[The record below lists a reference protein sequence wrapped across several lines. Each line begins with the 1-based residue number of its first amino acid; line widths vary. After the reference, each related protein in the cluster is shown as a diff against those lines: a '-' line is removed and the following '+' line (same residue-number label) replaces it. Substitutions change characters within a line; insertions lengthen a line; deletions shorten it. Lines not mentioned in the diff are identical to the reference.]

1 MEGTISLGI
10 FDGNGK
16 LVRVLHR
23 EGKIDNFTVDPDAL
37 STAWD
42 GKNDTGEDLPPGK
55 YRGRGYLVG
64 QLKVEDLGKAAAQPA
79 NGGADHVAVKLV
91 MNPLVSDTRS
101 VVDVGVGFDSKGSFL
116 KTMDGL
122 PLFTVSKTPNLVRA
136 SITKNGEKSVDVWQD
151 DGTAVEQARVSSID
165 KLMAFDC
172 GFVELK

>member
-10 FDGNGK
+10 FDENGK

-23 EGKIDNFTVDPDAL
+23 EAKIDSFTVDPDSL
-37 STAWD
+37 STGWD
-42 GKNDTGEDLPPGK
+42 GKNDAGEDLPPGK

-64 QLKVEDLGKAAAQPA
+64 RFKVEDLGKAAVPPA
-79 NGGADHVAVKLV
+79 KAAASHVAVKLV

-101 VVDVGVGFDSKGSFL
+101 VVDLGVGFDDKGSFL

-122 PLFTVSKTPNLVRA
+122 PLGTVSKASNLVRA

-151 DGTAVEQARVSSID
+151 DGSMVERFRVSNID
-165 KLMAFDC
+165 QLMAFDC